1 MTADSV
7 GGVWTYAL
15 QLAGELGKHGVEVT
29 LVVMGG
35 KPSPDQ
41 ARQAAELKTLS
52 VLGTDFRLEWM
63 SEPEADLELSGQ
75 LLLDLEAEQRP
86 DIVHL
91 NGFSH
96 AALPFQAPVVVV
108 AHSDVS
114 SWWQACRPDPL
125 PPEWSSYEARVRAGI
140 GNADLLV
147 APTDSYLQSFVAHH
161 GDPSARLVIPN
172 GRDPGAFAGGPK
184 RAMALAAGRLWDEAK
199 NIGTLCRAADGVA
212 WPVLIAGE
220 TRSPDGGALA
230 PPPNVLCLGK
240 LGPEDM
246 AARMAEAAVFVA
258 PARYEPFGLA
268 ILEAALS
275 GCALVLGDIPTLREL
290 WDDAALFVDPDDAEA
305 LRDTLEALLFD
316 AERAG
321 ALGQS
326 ARRRARR
333 YTAEKMA
340 AGYLDAYGGLVDAR
354 AASPHRA
361 EPLRATA

>member
-1 MTADSV
+1 
-7 GGVWTYAL
+7 
-15 QLAGELGKHGVEVT
+15 
-29 LVVMGG
+29 
-35 KPSPDQ
+35 
-41 ARQAAELKTLS
+41 

-75 LLLDLEAEQRP
+75 LLLELEAEQRP

-114 SWWQACRPDPL
+114 SWWQACRSDPL
-125 PPEWSSYEARVRAGI
+125 PPEWARYEARVRAGV

-147 APTDSYLQSFVAHH
+147 APTASYLQSFVEHH
-161 GDPSARLVIPN
+161 GEPRTQLVIPN
-172 GRDPGAFAGGPK
+172 GRDPAAFAGSHK
-184 RAMALAAGRLWDEAK
+184 RAVALAAGRLWDEAK
-199 NIGTLCRAADGVA
+199 NIATLCQAADGVA

-220 TRSPDGGALA
+220 TRSPDGGALEA
-230 PPPNVLCLGK
+230 PANVLCLGK

-290 WDDAALFVDPDDAEA
+290 WDDAALFVNPDDPDA

-316 AERAG
+316 SERAKS
-321 ALGQS
+321 LGQS

-340 AGYLDAYGGLVDAR
+340 AGYWGAYSELVGAG
-354 AASPHRA
+354 AASIRPA
-361 EPLRATA
+361 ERLRATA